1 MKIRNRVMGD
11 KITCIFNSIS
21 TIGRRIRN
29 WTPFVGTEFKLQCSQ
44 ELTIGLYNGLVDSS
58 PLSYI
63 LLKIHF
69 NIILTSTCRWRKW
82 IILYNEGWKKVS
94 RFICN
99 LSFLLL
105 FISSPQH
112 PVLILFPWS
121 NRSISAAVTNW
132 LHTVESLL
140 KTASHP
146 ETQEVIFILRN
157 FKVHCSA
164 CKNLATVRIQTN

>member
-69 NIILTSTCRWRKW
+69 NIILTSTCR
-82 IILYNEGWKKVS
+82 
-94 RFICN
+94 
-99 LSFLLL
+99 
-105 FISSPQH
+105 
-112 PVLILFPWS
+112 
-121 NRSISAAVTNW
+121 
-132 LHTVESLL
+132 
-140 KTASHP
+140 
-146 ETQEVIFILRN
+146 
-157 FKVHCSA
+157 
-164 CKNLATVRIQTN
+164 